1 MANNSIFGGQAGAGV
16 SDFNKQY
23 AARAEEDARKMMRT
37 TSVIPV
43 SQLEDDIV
51 TLSDG
56 SKVKIHPKK
65 IAQNVQFAITMMLDN
80 TRYKFLKPYLN
91 KPIIWTYEA
100 QAAFTDGIRVF
111 INPFF
116 ANSMLKMGSKSA
128 QAWQDEQKQRNPLF
142 RATPNDVNWKMAKLI
157 LFVIVHECYHVLYQ
171 HIKRERLLLGNDISK
186 HSIANI
192 AADLEINRDI
202 ESCFPQLAGSTEA
215 IGGVWWKDA
224 EFPNNDGSVI
234 KMTNDKGLPFAHD
247 VFEDILRYMIDHNIQ
262 PSAEALSSPF
272 NENTGANNNDKSA
285 TYYGSGW
292 DVAVRGIQNKTI
304 KPEDIDFV

>member
-1 MANNSIFGGQAGAGV
+1 MANNSIFSGQAGAGV

-23 AARAEEDARKMMRT
+23 AARAEEDSRKMMRT
-37 TSVIPV
+37 TSIIPV

-51 TLSDG
+51 MLSDG

-65 IAQNVQFAITMMLDN
+65 IAQNTQFAITMMLDDP
-80 TRYKFLKPYLN
+80 RYKFLKPYLN

-111 INPFF
+111 VNPYF
-116 ANSMLKMGSKSA
+116 ANSMLKMGNKSA
-128 QAWQDEQKQRNPLF
+128 QTWQDEQRQKNPLF
-142 RATPNDVNWKMAKLI
+142 RATNNDINWKIAKLM

-171 HIKRERLLLGNDISK
+171 HIKRERLLLGNDLSK
-186 HSIANI
+186 HRIANI

-202 ESCFPQLAGSTEA
+202 ESCFPQLAGSTET
-215 IGGVWWKDA
+215 IQGVWWKNA
-224 EFPNNDGSVI
+224 EFSDGNNIV
-234 KMTNDKGLPFAHD
+234 KMTKDDGQPFAHD

-262 PSAEALSSPF
+262 PSDEAMSSPF
-272 NENTGANNNDKSA
+272 NENNGANTNDKSA

-304 KPEDIDFV
+304 DPEDIDFI